1 MTTKEEDLFSNITA
15 LLYPNEWTRLQSRLL
30 NDLPWAYARC
40 FWILSYVTA
49 ALRARLEATHENQ
62 LQYFLVKLH
71 FDCRE
76 HLSMS
81 VIHRE

>member
-15 LLYPNEWTRLQSRLL
+15 LLYPNEWARLQSRLL
-30 NDLPWAYARC
+30 NDLLWAYARC

-49 ALRARLEATHENQ
+49 AFGNRLEATHENQ
-62 LQYFLVKLH
+62 LPYFLVKLH

-81 VIHRE
+81 VIHKE